1 MNNQKLIENNLNIKI
16 NFKLIPNIFSSTFN
30 IKDKSIFFV
39 LDLDEKILKKINN
52 LRHGILILSKKN
64 VKIKKKI
71 TQIETKN
78 PKLFFFNLIRKLK
91 IKNIENIKPKIGK
104 NTKIY
109 KNVFM
114 GNNVTIGKNCEI
126 FPGVVIGDNVKIGN
140 NCLIKSNSVIGQKGF
155 GIVQDTRGN
164 LLEVPHIGGIRIKDY
179 VEIGAHNTIARGT
192 IDDTKIFSYNKFDDH
207 VHVAHNCKINTNNI
221 FCAGTVIGGSV
232 TIGSRNFFGLN
243 CTIRNKIFIG
253 NDNTIG
259 QAANVVKNI
268 NNKSVFFGNPA
279 RKTIC

>member
-1 MNNQKLIENNLNIKI
+1 MNIQKLIENNLNVKI
-16 NFKLIPNIFSSTFN
+16 NFKLIPNIFSSILN
-30 IKDKSIFFV
+30 LKDKSIFYAQ
-39 LDLDEKILKKINN
+39 DLDEKILKKINN

-64 VKIKKKI
+64 IRIKKKI
-71 TQIETKN
+71 TQIESNN
-78 PKLFFFNLIRKLK
+78 PKLFFFDLIREFK
-91 IKNIENIKPKIGK
+91 IKNIENVSPKVGK

-109 KNVFM
+109 KNVFI

-164 LLEVPHIGGIRIKDY
+164 LLEIPHIGGVKIKDY
-179 VEIGAHNTIARGT
+179 VEIGAHNTIAIGT

-207 VHVAHNCKINTNNI
+207 VHVAHNCKIKKNNI

-232 TIGSRNFFGLN
+232 IIGSSNFFGLN
-243 CTIRNKIFIG
+243 CTIKNKIFIG
-253 NDNTIG
+253 SNNTIG

-268 NNKSVFFGNPA
+268 KNKSVFVGNPA
-279 RKTIC
+279 RKNIY